1 VSVTTLSQTVSTI
14 RKQKVLLLF
23 LVPAV
28 VTVLVFNY
36 TPMFGLVMAVQN
48 YKVANGFFGSEFA
61 GFAHFAH
68 FLKDPGFFLAL
79 KNTLGI
85 NFLSILFGFPAPII
99 LALLLDSIRSRRFK
113 RFTQTIT
120 YLPHFISWV
129 IVASL
134 VYRMLDPETGM
145 VNFLINAVGGESIPF
160 MRDPRYFWGIL
171 VSTLIWKEIGWN
183 SIIYLAAISGI
194 DPQLYDA
201 AKVDGAGRMRCVR
214 HITLPS
220 IAPTIALMFVLG
232 LGSLVH
238 VSFDAVFNLM
248 NPLVYRSADVI
259 DTYVYRVGIQM
270 TKYSYATA
278 IGLAQSVISVIL
290 VVFGFKLAKKFNGYS
305 IV

>member
-1 VSVTTLSQTVSTI
+1 MVSLSRTVSTI

-28 VTVLVFNY
+28 VTVTVFNY

-48 YKVANGFFGSEFA
+48 YKVANGFFGSEFV
-61 GFAHFAH
+61 GFAHFVR
-68 FLKDPGFFLAL
+68 FLKDPAFFLAL

-85 NFLSILFGFPAPII
+85 NVLAILFGFPAPIV
-99 LALLLDSIRSRRFK
+99 LALLLDSLRSRWFK

-160 MRDPRYFWGIL
+160 MREPRYFWGVL
-171 VSTLIWKEIGWN
+171 VLTLVWKEIGWN

-201 AKVDGAGRMRCVR
+201 AKVDGAGRMRCIR

-248 NPLVYRSADVI
+248 NPLVYKSADVI

-278 IGLAQSVISVIL
+278 IGLAQSVISVVL
-290 VVFGFKLAKKFNGYS
+290 VVFGFRLAKRFNAYS